1 MILAVRVS
9 LEVLGL
15 VVESSGDNPKVEKQ
29 IQLNS
34 FLIFFWLDDPKI
46 IRENTFEQKKKK
58 PGLKFNLEK
67 LGSYL

>member
-1 MILAVRVS
+1 MILAVWVS

-34 FLIFFWLDDPKI
+34 FCARYDDWMIQKLSEKI
-46 IRENTFEQKKKK
+46 PSNKRKRN
-58 PGLKFNLEK
+58 PD
-67 LGSYL
+67 